1 MNKEGNVIK
10 PPESIWVKVN
20 HAVTKT
26 NKDTD
31 IIYLYANGCEGVE
44 RIGKSNSYY
53 SVTKF
58 NDACPG
64 VARAL

>member
-10 PPESIWVKVN
+10 PPESIWVRVN
-20 HAVTKT
+20 HRVTKT

-31 IIYLYANGCEGVE
+31 IIYLYEHGFEGVE
-44 RIGKSNSYY
+44 RLGNSPTHYK
-53 SVTKF
+53 VTNF
-58 NDACPG
+58 NDCPG